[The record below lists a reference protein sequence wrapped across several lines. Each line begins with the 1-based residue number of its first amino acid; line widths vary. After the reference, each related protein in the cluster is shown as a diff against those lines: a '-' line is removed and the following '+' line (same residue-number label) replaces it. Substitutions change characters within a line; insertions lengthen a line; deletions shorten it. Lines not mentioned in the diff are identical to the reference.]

1 MNEDGK
7 TKRWTD
13 RLTDKASYRV
23 AYTRLKLSNK
33 AKWKENK
40 ENEKYEK

>member
-1 MNEDGK
+1 MKTERRKDGQ
-7 TKRWTD
+7 TD

-23 AYTRLKLSNK
+23 TCTRLKLSNK